1 MTAAKYTVCFIC
13 FLAIFALV
21 SLVQAQ
27 EVKKLKLPNG
37 EEVIDI
43 RGEWDAEI
51 ENYGPWS
58 RFGTYTNVIK
68 ITWEGNSFV
77 GTRMLIDKYN
87 LPNSVAFRAELD
99 KDGIMKLQCMTGA
112 GPMDSKGEVIEDGNK
127 IIIDD
132 GEKARST
139 LIRK

>member
-21 SLVQAQ
+21 SLVHAQ
-27 EVKKLKLPNG
+27 EVKKLHLPNG
-37 EEVIDI
+37 EEVMDI
-43 RGEWDAEI
+43 RGEWDAEL

-58 RFGTYTNVIK
+58 RFGTDTNVIK

-77 GTRMLIDKYN
+77 GTRMLIDKHN
-87 LPNSVAFRAELD
+87 LPNSVAFRGELD
-99 KDGIMKLQCMTGA
+99 KGGIMKLQWMTGA
-112 GPMDSKGEVIEDGNK
+112 GPMDTKGEVIEDGNK

-132 GEKARST
+132 GEKAKAT

>member
-1 MTAAKYTVCFIC
+1 MTTAKYTVLFI
-13 FLAIFALV
+13 FSLAILALV

-37 EEVIDI
+37 EEVMDI

-68 ITWEGNSFV
+68 ITSEGNSFV

-87 LPNSVAFRAELD
+87 LPNSVAFRGELD
-99 KDGIMKLQCMTGA
+99 KDGIMKLQWMSSA
-112 GPMDSKGEVIEDGNK
+112 GPMEQKGEVIEDGNK

-132 GEKARST
+132 GEKARAT
-139 LIRK
+139 LMRK

>member
-37 EEVIDI
+37 QEVVDI
-43 RGEWDAEI
+43 SGEWDAEL

-77 GTRMLIDKYN
+77 GTRMLIDKFN
-87 LPNSVAFRAELD
+87 LSNTEAFRGEMD
-99 KDGIMKLQCMTGA
+99 KDGITKLQWMTGK
-112 GPMDSKGEVIEDGNK
+112 GPMDTKGEIIEGGNK

-132 GEKARST
+132 GEKARTT